1 MDRRNVGEYFFW
13 FGILCLVHTYFNLVI
28 KAACSTKFRQSTVL
42 QMMIH
47 SVECVSMPSVFRDW
61 DMDNGSMEDHKCRQK
76 KVLLEMLLTIFV
88 RFIIHA
94 IMLVPVIFTGKNY
107 SIHLNSYE

>member
-1 MDRRNVGEYFFW
+1 M
-13 FGILCLVHTYFNLVI
+13 I
-28 KAACSTKFRQSTVL
+28 KVACSNIFRGATIL

-61 DMDNGSMEDHKCRQK
+61 DMDHGTVEDHKRRHK
-76 KVLLEMLLTIFV
+76 KVLVEMMLIIFV

-94 IMLVPVIFTGKNY
+94 IMLVPVIFTGNNY
-107 SIHLNSYE
+107 SI